1 MALGKKLRNRLVGL
15 LVLVSVAMILVPA
28 IMDPGQI
35 YHKNPDTIA
44 VDGNGAVTDQNGR
57 MVQGGSDYSDLL
69 APVEGNGLTP
79 EQVAAQNSGKLNVAP
94 ITEDDNTLAQNPL
107 DNWDDVPSSSEPIS
121 ATQAPSIQPSARNT
135 QNNAVSTNGV
145 AGNGVAEVEQLKR
158 NQNNARVSSANST
171 RAQASDQNSG
181 VEILKSSRAS
191 SQANTQVKSQNANSN
206 KSTNAERL
214 VSSRNTQKT
223 NNRSTASGNGAGAYT
238 VQVGVFS
245 SKANAD
251 AIIAKLRAS
260 GVSARQVPAVIN
272 GRNLIRVYAGN
283 ASTREGAEGI
293 ARRVQQIT
301 GTNGSIVNTA
311 N

>member
-35 YHKNPDTIA
+35 YKKTPDTIA

-57 MVQGGSDYSDLL
+57 MVQGGQDYSDLL
-69 APVEGNGLTP
+69 APIEGNGITP
-79 EQVAAQNSGKLNVAP
+79 EQVAAQNSGKLNVS
-94 ITEDDNTLAQNPL
+94 NTDENNLPLAQSPI
-107 DNWDDVPSSSEPIS
+107 DSWDDVPSASEPI
-121 ATQAPSIQPSARNT
+121 AANQAPAIEPSAL
-135 QNNAVSTNGV
+135 NAETKG
-145 AGNGVAEVEQLKR
+145 ALEVEQLKR
-158 NQNNARVSSANST
+158 NQQSAKTTSAKNRT
-171 RAQASDQNSG
+171 RAESQNVASNSG
-181 VEILKSSRAS
+181 VEILKSSRANAQTKP
-191 SQANTQVKSQNANSN
+191 QAKVQNTNSN
-206 KSTNAERL
+206 KNSNAERL
-214 VSSRNTQKT
+214 VSTRSTQRT
-223 NNRSTASGNGAGAYT
+223 NNRQTSSSNTQGAYT

-251 AIIAKLRAS
+251 GVISKLKAS
-260 GVSARQVPAVIN
+260 GISARQVPAVIN

-301 GTNGSIVNTA
+301 GTRGSIVNTA